1 MEVKFCPECDN
12 MLYIYADDQN
22 NLYHGCKYCKYNSLK
37 SSLNAE
43 EDISKQENNCV
54 YDTKKLIGGLDLIK
68 NNQYLKYDITIP
80 HIYGSKNL
88 RCPADC
94 CVGKR
99 TKIRYINYD
108 GDNMKYLYICEACS
122 TQWTNK

>member
-1 MEVKFCPECDN
+1 MEVNFCPECDN
-12 MLYIYADDQN
+12 LLYIYSDEEN
-22 NLYHGCKYCKYNSLK
+22 KLYHGCKFCKYQSIKNT
-37 SSLNAE
+37 LNAE
-43 EDISKQENNCV
+43 GEVSIKDNNCV

-68 NNQYLKYDITIP
+68 NNQYLKHDITIP
-80 HIYGSKNL
+80 HIFSNKNL
-88 RCPADC
+88 RCPAEC

-108 GDNMKYLYICEACS
+108 NDNMKFLYICEACN